1 MHHTE
6 ASRFHTPNSQK
17 SGHPKR
23 QRRAHAM
30 HVTEERLAGLVVIDG
45 FLMRRWSLACEG
57 RQNMNMRFQSLAGPG
72 TRGRVE
78 TALAQL
84 AGPWWMFLVTGIGWL
99 VISLIVLRF
108 RLSSV
113 VAVGVLMGVVFLTG
127 WLSELLIA
135 SMRPRWRW
143 AHVLMGILFLF
154 AACWS
159 FASPFGAFWALAT
172 IFGLLLIFRGSL
184 DLVTAISAREINHAW
199 WLGLIAG
206 VLEILLG
213 FWVSQQEFPAQA
225 LLLLLWVGFFALF
238 RGFSD
243 ILLAFEV
250 RRAA

>member
-1 MHHTE
+1 
-6 ASRFHTPNSQK
+6 
-17 SGHPKR
+17 
-23 QRRAHAM
+23 
-30 HVTEERLAGLVVIDG
+30 
-45 FLMRRWSLACEG
+45 MRRDMDMS
-57 RQNMNMRFQSLAGPG
+57 MRLQSPTRAGP
-72 TRGRVE
+72 RGRVG
-78 TALAQL
+78 TVLDQL
-84 AGPWWMFLVTGIGWL
+84 AGPWWTFLVTGIVWL

-108 RLSSV
+108 RLASV
-113 VAVGVLMGVVFLTG
+113 VAVGVLMGVVFLGG

-135 SMRPRWRW
+135 SIRLRWRW
-143 AHVLMGILFLF
+143 AHVLMAILFLF

-184 DLVTAISAREINHAW
+184 DLVTSIYSREIHPAW
-199 WLGLIAG
+199 WLGIIAG

-225 LLLLLWVGFFALF
+225 LLLLIWVGFFALF

-250 RRAA
+250 RGLQRK